1 MTGSSVFDY
10 VHTADHSELA
20 QQLGLTL
27 ASTSSQ
33 PAGSSSSAVS
43 QQLPPSPAS
52 GTGSVD
58 DGSSSMNPD
67 GILYYCFISVYPW
80 NNNINI
86 IPQVTSLMSLES
98 NSAYQGLDR
107 SFCIRMK
114 STLTKRG
121 CHFKSSGY
129 RVTRFNELN
138 DGTRSKSD
146 IF

>member
-67 GILYYCFISVYPW
+67 GISLISLYILY
-80 NNNINI
+80 I
-86 IPQVTSLMSLES
+86 ITLILHLKSL
-98 NSAYQGLDR
+98 R
-107 SFCIRMK
+107 
-114 STLTKRG
+114 
-121 CHFKSSGY
+121 
-129 RVTRFNELN
+129 
-138 DGTRSKSD
+138 
-146 IF
+146 